1 MAVVVVAGG
10 LGDLGRPITDALFDS
25 GKYEVYIMSRKVA
38 QMFRQL
44 FHDTYY
50 INTDF
55 RKSIRFG
62 GYLATDWQSLPPFH
76 SDRLLI

>member
-38 QMFRQL
+38 QIFRQL
-44 FHDTYY
+44 FHDTDYKY
-50 INTDF
+50 
-55 RKSIRFG
+55 RF
-62 GYLATDWQSLPPFH
+62 
-76 SDRLLI
+76 